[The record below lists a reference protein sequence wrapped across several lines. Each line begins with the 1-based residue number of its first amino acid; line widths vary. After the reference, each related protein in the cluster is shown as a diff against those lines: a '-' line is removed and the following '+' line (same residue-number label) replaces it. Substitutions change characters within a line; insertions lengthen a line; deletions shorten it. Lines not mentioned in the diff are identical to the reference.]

1 MDNSAGVTVAVCC
14 CPVYFCLSANYD
26 GTNWL
31 VLHHAELADHCS
43 DVNYWSQ
50 NEQAESIRF

>member
-1 MDNSAGVTVAVCC
+1 MDNNAGVTVAVCC

-31 VLHHAELADHCS
+31 VLHHAEFADHCS
-43 DVNYWSQ
+43 DVN
-50 NEQAESIRF
+50 